1 MNLQSALIPLLSADE
16 SRLVLALDLA
26 NRIIDHSSDA
36 ILISTAEPLDQPGP
50 LIVFANRTFKARTG
64 YSEEDLIGK
73 TPRILQGPKTDQHTL
88 RRIRT
93 ALEAWEPIREEVLN
107 YKKMAKSFGK
117 N

>member
-1 MNLQSALIPLLSADE
+1 MIPLLSADD
-16 SRLVLALDLA
+16 SRLDLALDLA
-26 NRIIDHSSDA
+26 NHIIDHSGDA
-36 ILISTAEPLDQPGP
+36 ILITAVEPLDQPGP
-50 LIVFANRTFKARTG
+50 LIVFANSTFKTRTG
-64 YSEEDLIGK
+64 YSDEDLMGK

-93 ALEAWEPIREEVLN
+93 ALEAWKPIREEVLN